1 MKQEL
6 IKIAQVTL
14 KILSKKS
21 WNYLSISEVKQKSKI
36 KIFDNEI
43 KNKHVLLRNI
53 NAYFDHV
60 LSLDVRGIEQ
70 SNRKDM
76 IFEVMMM
83 RFDILQNNRKALQ
96 SIFNS
101 FKNKPQELI
110 FLLPHLLNSM
120 ILMANYAN
128 ISVRGLRG
136 QLLLKG
142 ILIIYCSTFLIW
154 LQDDSVSLDKTMTSL
169 DNNLGKAG
177 NILKFF
183 K

>member
-1 MKQEL
+1 MRQEL
-6 IKIAQVTL
+6 IKVAQVTL

-21 WNYLSISEVKQKSKI
+21 WNSLSISEVKQKSKI

-53 NAYFDHV
+53 NAYFDHD
-60 LSLDVRGIEQ
+60 LSLSVRGIEQ

-76 IFEVMMM
+76 IFEIIMM
-83 RFDILQNNRKALQ
+83 RFDILQKNRKALQ

-101 FKNKPQELI
+101 FKSKPQELI
-110 FLLPHLLNSM
+110 FLLPYLLDSM

-136 QLLLKG
+136 QLRLKG

-154 LQDDSVSLDKTMTSL
+154 MKDDSTSLEKTMTSL
-169 DNNLGKAG
+169 DSYLNKAG
-177 NILKFF
+177 SILKFF
-183 K
+183 Q

>member
-1 MKQEL
+1 MKQDL

-21 WNYLSISEVKQKSKI
+21 WNFLSISEVKQKSKI
-36 KIFDNEI
+36 KIFDKEI

-60 LSLDVRGIEQ
+60 LSLDVRGMDK

-83 RFDILQNNRKALQ
+83 RFDILQNNRKALL
-96 SIFNS
+96 SIFKS
-101 FKNKPQELI
+101 FKSKPQELI
-110 FLLPHLLNSM
+110 FFLPYLLDSM

-128 ISVRGLRG
+128 ISVRGLSG
-136 QLLLKG
+136 QLRLKG

-154 LQDDSVSLDKTMTSL
+154 MKDDSASLEKTMTSL
-169 DNNLGKAG
+169 DNNLDKAG
-177 NILKFF
+177 SILKFIQ
-183 K
+183 

>member
-60 LSLDVRGIEQ
+60 LSLDVGGIEQ

-83 RFDILQNNRKALQ
+83 RFDILQNNRKALH

-110 FLLPHLLNSM
+110 FLLPYLLNSM

-154 LQDDSVSLDKTMTSL
+154 LQDDSASLDKTMTSL
-169 DNNLGKAG
+169 DSNLDKAG

>member
-1 MKQEL
+1 MKQDL

-21 WNYLSISEVKQKSKI
+21 WNFLSISEVKQKSKI
-36 KIFDNEI
+36 KIFDKEI

-60 LSLDVRGIEQ
+60 LSLDVRGMDK

-96 SIFNS
+96 SISNS
-101 FKNKPQELI
+101 FKSKPQELI
-110 FLLPHLLNSM
+110 FLLPYLLNSM

-136 QLLLKG
+136 QLRLKG

-169 DNNLGKAG
+169 DSNLDKAG
-177 NILKFF
+177 NIIKFF

>member
-1 MKQEL
+1 
-6 IKIAQVTL
+6 
-14 KILSKKS
+14 
-21 WNYLSISEVKQKSKI
+21 
-36 KIFDNEI
+36 
-43 KNKHVLLRNI
+43 
-53 NAYFDHV
+53 
-60 LSLDVRGIEQ
+60 
-70 SNRKDM
+70 M

-101 FKNKPQELI
+101 FKSKPQELI
-110 FLLPHLLNSM
+110 FLLPYLLNSM

-154 LQDDSVSLDKTMTSL
+154 LQDDSASLDKTMTSL
-169 DNNLGKAG
+169 DSNLDKAG

>member
-1 MKQEL
+1 MRQEL

-21 WNYLSISEVKQKSKI
+21 WNSLSISEVRQKSKI

-43 KNKHVLLRNI
+43 KNKYTLLRNL
-53 NAYFDHV
+53 NAYFDHA
-60 LSLDVRGIEQ
+60 LSLEARGIEQ
-70 SNRKDM
+70 SNQKDM

-83 RFDILQNNRKALQ
+83 RFDILQKNRIALQ
-96 SIFNS
+96 SISNS
-101 FKNKPQELI
+101 FKSKPQELI
-110 FLLPHLLNSM
+110 FLLPCLLDSM

-128 ISVRGLRG
+128 IPVRGLRG
-136 QLLLKG
+136 QLRLKG
-142 ILIIYCSTFLIW
+142 ILIIYCTTFLIW
-154 LQDDSVSLDKTMTSL
+154 VKDNSASLEKTMTSL
-169 DNNLGKAG
+169 DRNLDKAG

>member
-1 MKQEL
+1 MQQEL

-60 LSLDVRGIEQ
+60 LSLDVGGIEQ

-83 RFDILQNNRKALQ
+83 RFDILQNNRKALH

-110 FLLPHLLNSM
+110 FLLPYLLNSM

-136 QLLLKG
+136 QLRLKG

-154 LQDDSVSLDKTMTSL
+154 MKDDSTFLEKTMTSL
-169 DNNLGKAG
+169 DNNLNKAG
-177 NILKFF
+177 SILKFF
-183 K
+183 Q

>member
-43 KNKHVLLRNI
+43 KNKHSLLRNI

-60 LSLDVRGIEQ
+60 LSLDVRRIEQ
-70 SNRKDM
+70 SNRKEM

-101 FKNKPQELI
+101 FKSKPQELI
-110 FLLPHLLNSM
+110 FLLPYLFNSM

-136 QLLLKG
+136 QLRLKG

-154 LQDDSVSLDKTMTSL
+154 MKDDSTSLEKTMTSL
-169 DNNLGKAG
+169 DSYLNKAG
-177 NILKFF
+177 SILKFF
-183 K
+183 Q

>member
-14 KILSKKS
+14 KILSKKT

-36 KIFDNEI
+36 KIFDKEI

-53 NAYFDHV
+53 NAYFDHI
-60 LSLDVRGIEQ
+60 LSLDVRGMDE

-83 RFDILQNNRKALQ
+83 RFDILQHNRKALL

-101 FKNKPQELI
+101 FKSKPQELI
-110 FLLPHLLNSM
+110 FLIIFLVLLA
-120 ILMANYAN
+120 L
-128 ISVRGLRG
+128 
-136 QLLLKG
+136 
-142 ILIIYCSTFLIW
+142 F
-154 LQDDSVSLDKTMTSL
+154 
-169 DNNLGKAG
+169 
-177 NILKFF
+177 
-183 K
+183 

>member
-1 MKQEL
+1 MRQEL
-6 IKIAQVTL
+6 IKIVQVTL

-21 WNYLSISEVKQKSKI
+21 WNSLSISEVKQKSKI

-53 NAYFDHV
+53 NAYFDHD
-60 LSLDVRGIEQ
+60 LSLNVSGIEQ

-83 RFDILQNNRKALQ
+83 RFDILQNNRKALR

-101 FKNKPQELI
+101 FKSKPQDLI
-110 FLLPHLLNSM
+110 FLLPNLLDSM

-128 ISVRGLRG
+128 ISIRGLKG
-136 QLLLKG
+136 QLRLKG
-142 ILIIYCSTFLIW
+142 ILIIYCTTFLIW
-154 LQDDSVSLDKTMTSL
+154 IKDNGTSLGKTMTSL
-169 DNNLGKAG
+169 DRNLDRAE
-177 NILKFF
+177 NVLKFF
-183 K
+183 E

>member
-21 WNYLSISEVKQKSKI
+21 WKYLSVREVRQKSKI
-36 KIFDNEI
+36 KVFDNKI

-60 LSLDVRGIEQ
+60 LSLDARGMDK

-83 RFDILQNNRKALQ
+83 RFDILQNNRKALL
-96 SIFNS
+96 SIFKS
-101 FKNKPQELI
+101 FKSKPQELI
-110 FLLPHLLNSM
+110 FFLPYLLDSM

-128 ISVRGLRG
+128 ISINGLKG
-136 QLLLKG
+136 QLRLKG

-154 LQDDSVSLDKTMTSL
+154 IKDESTSLEKTMTSL
-169 DNNLGKAG
+169 DHNLDKAG
-177 NILKFF
+177 KILKFF
-183 K
+183 Q

>member
-21 WNYLSISEVKQKSKI
+21 WNCLSISEVKQKSKI
-36 KIFDNEI
+36 RIFDNEI

-60 LSLDVRGIEQ
+60 LSLDVEGIEQ

-101 FKNKPQELI
+101 FKSKPQELI
-110 FLLPHLLNSM
+110 FLLPYLLNSM

-136 QLLLKG
+136 QLRLKG

-154 LQDDSVSLDKTMTSL
+154 LQDDSPSLDKTMTSL
-169 DNNLGKAG
+169 DSNLDKAG
-177 NILKFF
+177 NIIKFF